1 MAEVGLVL
9 GAVSG
14 SLRYISHNGLLFQ
27 KAHTLLSQQNRR
39 ANLSTQRRQ
48 KPDIPVSS
56 RWVMFSKTTRNITV

>member
-27 KAHTLLSQQNRR
+27 KAQPHTRYY
-39 ANLSTQRRQ
+39 
-48 KPDIPVSS
+48 P
-56 RWVMFSKTTRNITV
+56 SKTDEHIFPHRDAKNQTSLSVAAG